1 MISIKV
7 NKLVSMKVESEK
19 TVSNLP
25 HSIENKE
32 ALKHAV
38 SSTNGTVKRILEVTD
53 AVINEKIHSV
63 MGYAQLQVNL
73 VREF

>member
-1 MISIKV
+1 MLV
-7 NKLVSMKVESEK
+7 NKLVSLQ
-19 TVSNLP
+19 VSKLVSAIP

>member
-1 MISIKV
+1 MLV
-7 NKLVSMKVESEK
+7 NKLVSLQ
-19 TVSNLP
+19 VSKLVSAIP

-53 AVINEKIHSV
+53 AVINEKIHNV
-63 MGYAQLQVNL
+63 MGYAQQQVNL
-73 VREF
+73 VREG